1 MGLVFREPRF
11 LLNPRWLAQERGDWS
26 ESFNGFRAMA
36 ARALP
41 PSAPPPRHR
50 LLRQVGSLLKTILF
64 FFFFTSRPH
73 PKKPIR
79 IPTTRISRN
88 SWPRERER
96 ERERE
101 RAAQW
106 CSRAE
111 DRPRP
116 QGEGVPHARR
126 RGSSHGARLRTTT
139 TSDHQ
144 RCWPPRG
151 RRGGCREL
159 PVRRLRR
166 PLRTATMRGRHL
178 DLDHRRHG
186 GHAPAAAAA
195 RSPSRATPKR
205 RQTFFKLSG
214 SSRGRIRF
222 EALYW
227 GQWRSPRVF
236 SSSTRTPLGEF

>member
-1 MGLVFREPRF
+1 MEPRF
-11 LLNPRWLAQERGDWS
+11 LLNPRWLSQERGDWS

-50 LLRQVGSLLKTILF
+50 LLRPVGSLLKTILF
-64 FFFFTSRPH
+64 FFFFLHSLPDKASSKNKLEFGSPQLGS
-73 PKKPIR
+73 PKLLA
-79 IPTTRISRN
+79 
-88 SWPRERER
+88 ER

-101 RAAQW
+101 RALQW

-116 QGEGVPHARR
+116 PGEGVPHARR

-151 RRGGCREL
+151 RPNGCREL
-159 PVRRLRR
+159 PVCWRRRR
-166 PLRTATMRGRHL
+166 PCRTATMRGRHL
-178 DLDHRRHG
+178 DLDRRHG
-186 GHAPAAAAA
+186 GHAPAAAA

-214 SSRGRIRF
+214 SSQGRIRF

-227 GQWRSPRVF
+227 VQWR
-236 SSSTRTPLGEF
+236 